1 MKGVG
6 LILIGIMSLFA
17 ANTTK
22 GQTLAAKDSAYN
34 NWYYDSRELLYQT
47 LKGTQYDVIF
57 FGNSI
62 TERGP
67 WEELLGKRYV
77 VGNRGIGGDNTF
89 GMKARIADVMLSKP
103 KKIFLMMGIND
114 VGRGLP
120 TAVTLANYEQVV
132 RIIQKQSPKT
142 KIYLQSTLHMNESLL
157 KPDYLKGKEHMV
169 YALNE
174 GIQDLAK
181 KYSLPFVN
189 LNEVLAED
197 GVLKAEYTMDG
208 IHVNPDAYIRWVEY
222 LKEKKHL

>member
-34 NWYYDSRELLYQT
+34 NWYYDSRELLYQK

-89 GMKARIADVMLSKP
+89 GMKARSEEH
-103 KKIFLMMGIND
+103 
-114 VGRGLP
+114 
-120 TAVTLANYEQVV
+120 TSE
-132 RIIQKQSPKT
+132 
-142 KIYLQSTLHMNESLL
+142 LQSRENLVCRLL
-157 KPDYLKGKEHMV
+157 L
-169 YALNE
+169 
-174 GIQDLAK
+174 
-181 KYSLPFVN
+181 
-189 LNEVLAED
+189 
-197 GVLKAEYTMDG
+197 
-208 IHVNPDAYIRWVEY
+208 
-222 LKEKKHL
+222 EKKKRNNN

>member
-34 NWYYDSRELLYQT
+34 NWYYDSRELLYQK

-77 VGNRGIGGDNTF
+77 VGNRGLGGDSTF
-89 GMKARIADVMLSKP
+89 GMKARIADVILSKP
-103 KKIFLMMGIND
+103 KKIFLMKGIID
-114 VGRGLP
+114 VGIGLP
-120 TAVTLANYEQVV
+120 TSVTLANYEQVV

>member
-34 NWYYDSRELLYQT
+34 NWYYDSRELLYQK

-67 WEELLGKRYV
+67 WEELIGNRYV
-77 VGNRGIGGDNTF
+77 VGNRGIGGDNTY
-89 GMKARIADVMLSKP
+89 GMKARIADIMLSAP

-114 VGRGLP
+114 IGRGL
-120 TAVTLANYEQVV
+120 TTSATLKNYEQII
-132 RIIQKQSPKT
+132 RIIQAKSPKT
-142 KIYLQSTLHMNESLL
+142 KIYLQSTLHLNEGLL
-157 KPDYLKGKEHMV
+157 IVDYMKNKSHMV

-174 GIQDLAK
+174 GIQNLAN
-181 KYSLPFVN
+181 KYNLTFID
-189 LNEVLAED
+189 LNEVLADD
-197 GVLKAEYTMDG
+197 GVLKSEYTKDG
-208 IHVNPDAYIRWVEY
+208 IHLNADAYIRWVEY